1 MESYSINS
9 YSTFKS
15 EFNATCLQADAM
27 MLSDVFEL
35 SIDFAWLTPD
45 IAKGNAAFLKMKYF
59 VEDVLHQSIFT
70 HKNAQINL
78 KNISNKIVMFPYVP
92 TNDIIAMTLHSK
104 LNAIVGED
112 LDVLTFTIA
121 SKSRNP
127 IMSYT
132 YADVEYPALPELKEW
147 VGFDKYWFMSPW
159 WGRADG
165 DTEDYEINE
174 NSDLTSPPERDT
186 IMDEIEKVVMGE
198 LELQSEGGEVVDISD
213 WKPQII

>member
-78 KNISNKIVMFPYVP
+78 KNINNKIVMFPYVP
-92 TNDIIAMTLHSK
+92 TNDIVAMT

-147 VGFDKYWFMSPW
+147 VGFDKYWFMAPW

-186 IMDEIEKVVMGE
+186 IMDEIEKIVMGE